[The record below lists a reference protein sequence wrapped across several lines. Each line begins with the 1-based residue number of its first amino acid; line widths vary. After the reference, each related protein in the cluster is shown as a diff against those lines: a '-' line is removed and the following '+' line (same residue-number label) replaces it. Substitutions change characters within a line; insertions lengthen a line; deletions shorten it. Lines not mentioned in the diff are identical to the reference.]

1 MIITAFSQTHN
12 FVFTSIVV
20 RLSDTA
26 VSDPVQQLV
35 VCSCGPRRWAVVW
48 SWPDDWQVQLLAR
61 VLQTRGGFSS
71 RTNGTGGG
79 IKLRDPTSGVEEGGG
94 GGTCPQLN
102 STILT
107 GLWRNKSATSLSQ
120 WCYDCSSFR
129 VFLSAPPP
137 AFFRHR
143 TSSHLMS
150 HQLLR
155 GSTSCSRG
163 DSQCVRVWRLFKH
176 PWFMKGKRPVFL
188 SSCSLNI
195 QNTRL
200 DCSMKEDCAWL
211 RLSRKPA
218 PVQRGVWWVLSPK
231 RSEYRR
237 WLHLT
242 WNRD

>member
-1 MIITAFSQTHN
+1 MRTEVS
-12 FVFTSIVV
+12 
-20 RLSDTA
+20 A
-26 VSDPVQQLV
+26 VGRTERVEGSSSETRPLV
-35 VCSCGPRRWAVVW
+35 WRRE
-48 SWPDDWQVQLLAR
+48 R
-61 VLQTRGGFSS
+61 
-71 RTNGTGGG
+71 
-79 IKLRDPTSGVEEGGG
+79 G

-120 WCYDCSSFR
+120 RCCDCSSFR

-137 AFFRHR
+137 PPPAFSRHR

-163 DSQCVRVWRLFKH
+163 DSLSQCVRVWRLFKH

-188 SSCSLNI
+188 SSCRLTI
-195 QNTRL
+195 QSTRL
-200 DCSMKEDCAWL
+200 DCSMKEDCARL

-218 PVQRGVWWVLSPK
+218 PVQRGV
-231 RSEYRR
+231 
-237 WLHLT
+237 
-242 WNRD
+242 